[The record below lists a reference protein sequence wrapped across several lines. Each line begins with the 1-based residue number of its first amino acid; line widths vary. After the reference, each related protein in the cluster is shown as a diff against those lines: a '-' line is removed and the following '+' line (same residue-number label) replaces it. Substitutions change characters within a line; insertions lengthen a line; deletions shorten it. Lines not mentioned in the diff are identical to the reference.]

1 MLPKVDNRSIKDK
14 ELRRAL
20 GYFCVHVHTKNS
32 AAIFSYWFFS
42 CLTRKKYACMDSVDS
57 VPPAIKKN
65 TINQLHYYLAG
76 LIEGDGSIIVRKGKR
91 EAIAPMI
98 VFTFGKKEIPMY
110 VKLKQVINSG
120 YIYTEKK
127 GVCRYSITNPEI
139 VTRIIRQ
146 INGKF
151 RTPKIYALHKA
162 IDNLNKWRNANIEKL
177 PIDTSGL
184 DSSAWLAGFID
195 TDGHFSIKLTGN
207 YMSDDLESRGKVK
220 CVFSLNQSEINRIT
234 DQSNVPFM
242 TELAKFFKVNLN
254 YKVANSMHFK
264 KPCCITFGSAA
275 KKTIVF
281 FAQSDR
287 KHYVITTYLTKFPL
301 MSSKYLNYL
310 SFFKGL
316 DYLGKR
322 LTKEEILEIRTIKNS
337 MNNSHTDYNWDH
349 LHRFYS

>member
-1 MLPKVDNRSIKDK
+1 MAYLGNHTKNFNSIYLYLTLFKPCLTKLDIKVENRSIKDR
-14 ELRRAL
+14 ELRRA
-20 GYFCVHVHTKNS
+20 CVAS
-32 AAIFSYWFFS
+32 AYSIY
-42 CLTRKKYACMDSVDS
+42 
-57 VPPAIKKN
+57 
-65 TINQLHYYLAG
+65 QLHYYLAG

-139 VTRIIRQ
+139 VTRIIRE

-162 IDNLNKWRNANIEKL
+162 IDNLNKWQNANIEKL
-177 PIDTSGL
+177 PIDTSDL
-184 DSSAWLAGFID
+184 NSNAWLAGFID

-207 YMSDDLESRGKVK
+207 YMSDDLESRGRVK

-242 TELAKFFKVNLN
+242 AEFFQVNLN
-254 YKVANSMHFK
+254 YKVANLN
-264 KPCCITFGSAA
+264 KPANL
-275 KKTIVF
+275 KTIVF
-281 FAQSDR
+281 FCSIWQKAL
-287 KHYVITTYLTKFPL
+287 YY
-301 MSSKYLNYL
+301 NYL
-310 SFFKGL
+310 SNQISF
-316 DYLGKR
+316 DV
-322 LTKEEILEIRTIKNS
+322 
-337 MNNSHTDYNWDH
+337 
-349 LHRFYS
+349 